1 MVCSMMDDY
10 ILVWEDMQTEAGLGS
25 SSPSEEEDEDE

>member
-1 MVCSMMDDY
+1 MMNDY

-25 SSPSEEEDEDE
+25 SSLLEEEEEDE